1 MATALVTGAAHGLGA
16 CMAEHAARHGYRV
29 GVLDLDLA
37 EARAVADP
45 IEGVALAADVTDPE
59 QVEKAVERL
68 GETPK
73 LLINNAG
80 ILRTGPLL
88 DHAVDDFRRVVQVN
102 LVSVFI
108 VSRIVAGRMKDNG
121 GGAIVNLASINAIN
135 PSTLCGAYAAAKAG
149 VVCLTRQMSMEW
161 GEYGIRVNSMAP
173 GFIDAGM
180 SAPFLRNPAI
190 RELRG
195 NAVPLGRLGSADDV
209 AECAMFLASD
219 AAAYI
224 TGQNIAIDGGVI
236 NSVLMQLPRE

>member
-1 MATALVTGAAHGLGA
+1 
-16 CMAEHAARHGYRV
+16 MAEHAARRGYRV
-29 GVLDLDLA
+29 GVLDLDLE

-45 IEGVALAADVTDPE
+45 IGGIGLAADVTDPA
-59 QVEKAVERL
+59 QVENAVDRL
-68 GETPK
+68 GETPT

-80 ILRTGPLL
+80 ILRTGPLME
-88 DHAVDDFRRVVQVN
+88 HAVEDFRRVIQVN

-108 VSRIVAGRMKDNG
+108 VSQIVARRMQDNG

-135 PSTLCGAYAAAKAG
+135 PSTECGAYAAAKAG
-149 VVCLTRQMSMEW
+149 VVCLTQQMSLEW

-173 GFIDAGM
+173 GFIDSGM
-180 SAPFLRNPAI
+180 AAPFYRNPAI
-190 RELRG
+190 RDLRG
-195 NAVPLGRLGSADDV
+195 SAVPLGRIGSADDV

-219 AAAYI
+219 AAGYI